1 MSTRSRNA
9 AQMRSR
15 VATSPRARW
24 GWGPSDL
31 ASEEEEE
38 AWQALQMQRA
48 IGRGEATVADLPEA
62 YGGRPTGST
71 RRAIRQ
77 QVLWDAQQ
85 AARLAEE
92 ENMRKEEEF
101 NRKSLIA
108 NYDFVTKTAD
118 RQRAQEEALLQ
129 KQEEAR
135 RAESELR
142 LSEYANSLDPYDT
155 TSASKIA
162 AFISKDA
169 ALINNPKATGTY
181 DFFKK
186 SSSKSETVI
195 KMEEEATIQ
204 QSLREARQAGVSPE
218 QIAAAKTLDKDGNET
233 YDLGKLRYA
242 TDITVGSRVAEAETR
257 KQPTDTRTPLE
268 KAEDDLAEKRARL
281 GAFVDEEGVPPEYDE
296 MTESYRRALADV
308 KQSEA
313 RVKRLGGE
321 SEPEEPEEEE
331 EYPDERIEKARAIAQ
346 NPSHPRNKDAIRFLK
361 SIGQSY

>member
-1 MSTRSRNA
+1 MSTLSRNK

-15 VATSPRARW
+15 VKSDPRRRW
-24 GWGPSDL
+24 GWGPSAL
-31 ASEEEEE
+31 ASVEEEE
-38 AWQALQMQRA
+38 AWEEIETDPNASPLERLGPRPMGYSRRGIRMQAEWDAEYSKALDQEKTMLELLEKEKAIEQRERLARSAAAKERAEREQALLVAKQEEVVA
-48 IGRGEATVADLPEA
+48 EAE
-62 YGGRPTGST
+62 
-71 RRAIRQ
+71 
-77 QVLWDAQQ
+77 
-85 AARLAEE
+85 ARLAE
-92 ENMRKEEEF
+92 
-101 NRKSLIA
+101 
-108 NYDFVTKTAD
+108 
-118 RQRAQEEALLQ
+118 
-129 KQEEAR
+129 
-135 RAESELR
+135 
-142 LSEYANSLDPYDT
+142 YANTLDPFDP

-162 AFISKDA
+162 AVISKTPP
-169 ALINNPKATGTY
+169 LLNNPKATGMHS
-181 DFFKK
+181 FFTK
-186 SSSKSETVI
+186 SASKSEAVV

-204 QSLREARQAGVSPE
+204 QSLREARQAGVFPE
-218 QIAAAKTLDKDGNET
+218 QIAATKTLDKDGNET

-321 SEPEEPEEEE
+321 PEPEEPEEEE
-331 EYPDERIEKARAIAQ
+331 EYPDEQIKKARAIAQ